1 MPFPGMPGM
10 EFDMEDDDDEN
21 GPNSGDRAK
30 EVDNSRL
37 YDLLELEKDCSEAD
51 IKKAYKKMAMKHH
64 PDRGGDADKFKE
76 IGEAHEVLSDPER
89 RKAYDKFGEESLKE
103 DGPGSG
109 PQDIFEAM
117 FGGGPPGGKKQKPR
131 TKDIV
136 RPMWLTLENLYN
148 GITKELPIARKVNDE
163 SGEAQTC
170 PACKGKGMITQVI
183 RMGPMIQQM
192 QQACPKCRG
201 TGSSVPQKTSR
212 EVLEVFVEKGSPDG
226 HKIVMH
232 GKADES
238 PGCECGDVVVIVKEQ
253 DHPRF
258 LRKGA
263 DLYLEQE
270 ISLGEA
276 LAGFRL
282 SITHL
287 DGRRLIVS
295 SKPGEVLQ
303 PKQGGMALKAVA
315 GAGMPFHQDPFS
327 FGNLFLVLSIR
338 FPRYID
344 PVAATD
350 LRALLGAPSVNE
362 SLPDTDGTEEEVI
375 AEDID
380 PFESS
385 KKNDRPK
392 TQAYDEDEMQQGGI
406 PCKQQ

>member
-1 MPFPGMPGM
+1 M
-10 EFDMEDDDDEN
+10 EFEMDDDEED
-21 GPNSGDRAK
+21 GPRAT

-37 YDLLELEKDCSEAD
+37 YELLELEKDCSAED
-51 IKKAYKKMAMKHH
+51 IKKAYKKAALKHH

-76 IGEAHEVLSDPER
+76 IGEAHEVLGDPER
-89 RKAYDKFGEESLKE
+89 RKAYDKYGEESLTE

-109 PQDIFEAM
+109 PQDMFEAM
-117 FGGGPPGGKKQKPR
+117 FGGGPPGSKKQKPR

-136 RPMWLTLENLYN
+136 RPMWLTLENLYT
-148 GITKELPIARKVNDE
+148 GVTKQLPIARKVNDD
-163 SGEAQTC
+163 SGESQTC
-170 PACKGKGMITQVI
+170 QACKGKCVITQVI
-183 RMGPMIQQM
+183 RMGPMIQQI
-192 QQACPKCRG
+192 QQACEKCNG
-201 TGSSVPQKTSR
+201 TGSCIPQKTSR
-212 EVLEVFVEKGSPDG
+212 EVLEVYVPEGTPDG
-226 HKIVMH
+226 EKIVMH

-238 PGCECGDVVVIVKEQ
+238 PGCESGDVVIIVKEQ

-282 SITHL
+282 CVTHL
-287 DGRRLIVS
+287 DGRKLIVS

-315 GAGMPFHQDPFS
+315 GAGMPFHQDRFT

-362 SLPDTDGTEEEVI
+362 TLPDTDGTEEEVVV
-375 AEDID
+375 EDID

-385 KKNDRPK
+385 KKSQK
-392 TQAYDEDEMQQGGI
+392 AKAQAYDEDEMQPGI
-406 PCKQQ
+406 ACKQQ